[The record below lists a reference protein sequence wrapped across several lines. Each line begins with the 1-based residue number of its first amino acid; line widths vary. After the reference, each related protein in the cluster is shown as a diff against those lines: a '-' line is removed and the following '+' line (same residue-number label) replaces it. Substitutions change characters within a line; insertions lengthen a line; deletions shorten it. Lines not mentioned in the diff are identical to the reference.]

1 MKITHAHRFDAP
13 LADVW
18 AMLTDVGFGHAR
30 AAAMGTEA
38 QDVDVDEREDGSYA
52 VMLRADV
59 PTTSIP
65 SEMRAFLGRE
75 LSVTYTEV
83 WEPPEGADDRV
94 GTFAVE
100 IAGAPGHV
108 AGAIGLTPDGD
119 ATDFLAA
126 GDVTAHVPVVG
137 AMIERA
143 VADAV
148 QRALTA
154 QLEAADAWLAR

>member
-13 LADVW
+13 LPEVW

-30 AAAMGTEA
+30 AAAMGTKA
-38 QDVDVDEREDGSYA
+38 LDVDVDAREDGSYA
-52 VMLRADV
+52 IALRADV

-65 SEMRAFLGRE
+65 PEMRAFLGRD

-83 WEPPEGADDRV
+83 WEPPTEEDRV

-108 AGAIGLTPDGD
+108 SGAIGLTPEGE
-119 ATDFLAA
+119 ATEFLAA
-126 GDVTAHVPVVG
+126 GDVTAHVPVIG

>member
-13 LADVW
+13 LAEVW
-18 AMLTDVGFGHAR
+18 AMLTDVSFGHAR
-30 AAAMGTEA
+30 AASMGTEA
-38 QDVDVDEREDGSYA
+38 QDVDVDEREDGSFA
-52 VMLRADV
+52 ITLRADV
-59 PTTSIP
+59 PTSSIP
-65 SEMRAFLGRE
+65 SEFRAFLGRD
-75 LSVTYTEV
+75 LAVTYTEV
-83 WEPPEGADDRV
+83 WEPPAGADDRV

-108 AGAIGLTPDGD
+108 AGAIGLTPEGD
-119 ATDFLAA
+119 TTEFLAA

-137 AMIERA
+137 AMIEKA
-143 VADAV
+143 VGNAV